1 MDLSLKASIC
11 TCASSLCVF
20 FSQFL
25 VITLGLFLAASLNML
40 AHWYDA
46 TTVTKKNI
54 GTPVNMQPS
63 TEEESPLLRQG
74 FQRVVLT
81 LKKNIGTPTEV

>member
-1 MDLSLKASIC
+1 
-11 TCASSLCVF
+11 
-20 FSQFL
+20 
-25 VITLGLFLAASLNML
+25 ML

-46 TTVTKKNI
+46 TAVTKKNI